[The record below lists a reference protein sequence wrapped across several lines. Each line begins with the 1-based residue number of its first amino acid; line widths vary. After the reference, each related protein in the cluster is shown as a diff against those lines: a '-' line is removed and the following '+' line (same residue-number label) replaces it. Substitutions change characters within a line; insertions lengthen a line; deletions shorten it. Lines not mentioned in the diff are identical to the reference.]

1 MDAAKPNTT
10 SNWLGNES
18 AKRKRLENSGE
29 EKLLQKL
36 KPLGDVIDLKNPA
49 EVKKLAALVPHMKSD
64 DGGKLLQFL
73 AVNCLRYMPALYACA
88 TCLRYMLALYACAIC
103 LLYNYACAIM
113 PALLFLRYMLVPYA
127 CAICLCYMLA
137 LYACAICLV
146 YMPALCAC
154 AIMPALYAYMPA
166 LCS

>member
-49 EVKKLAALVPHMKSD
+49 EVKKLVALVPYMKSD
-64 DGGKLLQFL
+64 DGGKLKSEIT
-73 AVNCLRYMPALYACA
+73 AVLSQNHWVGLR
-88 TCLRYMLALYACAIC
+88 
-103 LLYNYACAIM
+103 
-113 PALLFLRYMLVPYA
+113 
-127 CAICLCYMLA
+127 
-137 LYACAICLV
+137 
-146 YMPALCAC
+146 
-154 AIMPALYAYMPA
+154 
-166 LCS
+166 S